1 MSQPPEPTELIYMPK
16 ASALPALFALGLA
29 GVIIGLYAWWPYSVA
44 GALVAIVALAGWLR
58 QNREEIA
65 AMPREQ
71 HTDTAP
77 IPLTAPQPRD

>member
-1 MSQPPEPTELIYMPK
+1 MAQPPEPTERIYLPK
-16 ASALPALFALGLA
+16 PSALPALFAAGLA

-44 GALVAIVALAGWLR
+44 GALVAIYCILAWLR

>member
-1 MSQPPEPTELIYMPK
+1 MAQPPEPTEMIYLPK
-16 ASALPALFALGLA
+16 PSVLPALFAAGLA
-29 GVIIGLYAWWPYSVA
+29 GLLIGLYTWFPYAIA
-44 GALVAIVALAGWLR
+44 GALVALYSLVAWLR
-58 QNREEIA
+58 RNRDEIA

>member
-1 MSQPPEPTELIYMPK
+1 MAQPPEPTELVYLPK
-16 ASALPALFALGLA
+16 ASALPALFAGGLA
-29 GVIIGLYAWWPYSVA
+29 GVIIGIYSWWPYAVA
-44 GALVAIVALAGWLR
+44 GALVAIVALLAWLR

-77 IPLTAPQPRD
+77 IPLTATQPRD